1 MHTTPRITFSV
12 GPSVT
17 EKFHIIDAWNI
28 PRIMHQDWG
37 SYIHTS
43 WVQTSRRPEGLQTKS
58 WGPESHYRSNQI
70 IIALCSVFHISCD
83 MCTSLPY
90 DRLTT
95 NQGELFNFWVRVV
108 HIAHCWMSHSCDL
121 VGANRTQSFSTVQ
134 TRSTQSFLPKRDKEA
149 VMREREFTIIV
160 IDVLTWKRPWYFDWS
175 CLRRLISA
183 CCLCNIV

>member
-1 MHTTPRITFSV
+1 MNYSTHHASCIRIEDHT
-12 GPSVT
+12 
-17 EKFHIIDAWNI
+17 
-28 PRIMHQDWG
+28 
-37 SYIHTS
+37 YIHHGYIHK
-43 WVQTSRRPEGLQTKS
+43 GLQTRS

-90 DRLTT
+90 DRLRT

-160 IDVLTWKRPWYFDWS
+160 IDVLTWKRPWLELFTQID
-175 CLRRLISA
+175 
-183 CCLCNIV
+183 